1 MNGAGGAGWKKVT
14 PKFIA
19 GFDLSQNKVN
29 RAKAASVWLSDNGK
43 SGDFVVFAAGT
54 EAKKNEKGEGVV
66 YHIDARSHAVSV
78 APMKLNQPTGQK
90 KPDARVGATLTRAT
104 ANTALLFGGV
114 SVQSQ
119 DTLGDSFILTQ
130 GEDKMYSCDWSRIKQ
145 TPLRRELATPQP
157 PTRAKSHLSGGAKKN
172 GDVVDDAGAVF
183 EYTVGTKKWAKLG
196 PNSAENLPT
205 AREKMSSFFL
215 NDEMYIV
222 GGCNRDA
229 CEKDMWKFTP
239 TTSTWSKVVLDA
251 QLNWTPRIKNGQ
263 AKMLALE
270 VAKPYISVGAKKFH
284 ALGKSTRLAP
294 TS

>member
-1 MNGAGGAGWKKVT
+1 MRGSMLSSVVVLAVVLACASNVSAEKESDLVGFSINVPGTNNQVADDRGVKDVKVEPVEQPRFQEVNAGASSQQLAMADRQALAQVLGESASEVPAGAGKPKTCPHWTQTKELANAPEDRRNPGAFLRTNTNENQELWLIGGWAADGESYKTYDEIYKLDTKADMNGAGGAGWKKVT

-54 EAKKNEKGEGVV
+54 DAKKNEKGEGVV

-119 DTLGDSFILTQ
+119 DTLGDSF
-130 GEDKMYSCDWSRIKQ
+130 
-145 TPLRRELATPQP
+145 
-157 PTRAKSHLSGGAKKN
+157 N
-172 GDVVDDAGAVF
+172 
-183 EYTVGTKKWAKLG
+183 
-196 PNSAENLPT
+196 
-205 AREKMSSFFL
+205 
-215 NDEMYIV
+215 
-222 GGCNRDA
+222 
-229 CEKDMWKFTP
+229 
-239 TTSTWSKVVLDA
+239 
-251 QLNWTPRIKNGQ
+251 
-263 AKMLALE
+263 
-270 VAKPYISVGAKKFH
+270 
-284 ALGKSTRLAP
+284 
-294 TS
+294 